1 MVIAFIM
8 DYYLS
13 NYYFKDWKNV
23 STYQKDFWNVTHKGG
38 VYNVAIFG
46 SSRAFHSVNPKVLGI
61 KSKWMNF
68 GSDGTSHGDHFL
80 FLHQALE
87 NNEMDTIMLEV
98 DEFTLSGYETNTD
111 PFKEY
116 VFALKVKESPFK
128 ETSKDYM
135 DAVKNTIWKLPLTK
149 FLEYNSFYSL
159 GYGPSYD
166 KNTFNESFG
175 FEGLESD
182 TFNKNFEGDSV
193 VCSIHPIDIK
203 YLENFI
209 SLANK
214 MNKVTILFTAPVHP
228 RFLEKEK
235 NRNMSIFKIQEIAKK
250 YNVDYF
256 DYSTIF
262 EQKQRYFADYTHLNR
277 SGADKFTIIMRD
289 RINGR

>member
-1 MVIAFIM
+1 MVIAFSM

-13 NYYFKDWKNV
+13 NYYFKDWRNV

-46 SSRAFHSVNPKVLGI
+46 TSRAFHSVNPKVLGI
-61 KSKWMNF
+61 KHKWMNF

-87 NNEMDTIMLEV
+87 NNELDTILLEV

-116 VFALKVKESPFK
+116 VFALKVMNSPFK
-128 ETSKDYM
+128 ETSEDYM
-135 DAVKNTIWKLPLTK
+135 GVVKNTIWKIPLIR
-149 FLEYNSFYSL
+149 FLEYNSFYSI
-159 GYGPSYD
+159 GYGSNYD
-166 KNTFNESFG
+166 ENTFNVSFG

-203 YLENFI
+203 YIEKFI
-209 SLANK
+209 GLANK
-214 MNKVTILFTAPVHP
+214 KNKVTILFTAPVHP
-228 RFLEKEK
+228 NFLKKER
-235 NRNMSIFKIQEIAKK
+235 NRNGSILKIQGIAKK
-250 YNVDYF
+250 FDIDYL
-256 DYSTIF
+256 DCSSLF
-262 EQKQRYFADYTHLNR
+262 EKEQRCFADYTHLNKR
-277 SGADKFTIIMRD
+277 GADKFTIKLRD
-289 RINGR
+289 RMNGK